1 MLKWE
6 FWTSLRKFLEIV
18 EMMAQEMEMVAQE
31 VAQ

>member
-18 EMMAQEMEMVAQE
+18 EMMAQEMEMVAQK